1 MAHQQ
6 SQPVTVPASFVHRKF
21 SEMIR
26 RVYSGEEHFI
36 IERDGLP
43 VAVLVSVE
51 EYRELMREREEREER
66 VKRFQ
71 QLARDI
77 GREIERRGLTEEE
90 VMAELEKTREQ
101 VFQKYYGR
109 QPDK

>member
-43 VAVLVSVE
+43 VAVLFSME
-51 EYRELMREREEREER
+51 EYKELMRDREEREER

-71 QLARDI
+71 EAARAI
-77 GREIERRGLTEEE
+77 GEAFERRGLTEEE
-90 VMAELEKTREQ
+90 VLAELEETREQ
-101 VFQKYYGR
+101 IFQKYYGR